1 MRSALGVL
9 PCPTYQYLYTT
20 VQYISMEKYF
30 KISAT
35 EDRQLAAHLAMKV
48 DTADGFVI
56 EEKVD
61 GSQFRCERSADGLIS
76 YGSHNVDFTDD
87 RVPTGGF
94 AKAAGIMSLA
104 LRSLEGDRNHYMLF
118 CEFLATPRHNALH
131 YDRVPLGNLYLFD
144 AKVNGIWLDD
154 YQLTELAAKLN
165 IEPPHVLARLDH
177 FPAIEEIRPYLSVS
191 SALGGSMEGVVIKH
205 RGIQFISYSVPQ
217 FLAMKVV
224 NASFKELN
232 TALWKEEHRSGI
244 HSIDDLIGFVM
255 EGVKLPAVWLKAS
268 QHLKENGEST
278 SSMRDIPKLI
288 DLINE
293 DIDTEYKEEIK
304 DLLFDLLHRQITQ
317 KFTKGFAVWYKEK
330 LVNDMAEAL
339 K

>member
-1 MRSALGVL
+1 
-9 PCPTYQYLYTT
+9 
-20 VQYISMEKYF
+20 MEKYF

-35 EDRQLAAHLAMKV
+35 EDKQLAAHLAMKV

-61 GSQFRCERSADGLIS
+61 GSQFRCERDVDGSIS
-76 YGSHNVDFTDD
+76 YGSHNVDFTFD
-87 RVPTGGF
+87 RVPTGDF
-94 AKAAGIMSLA
+94 TKAVEAMSYA
-104 LRSLEGDRNHYMLF
+104 LRSIEGDRNHYMLF
-118 CEFLATPRHNALH
+118 CEFLATPRHNTLH
-131 YDRVPLGNLYLFD
+131 YDRTPLSNLYLFD

-154 YQLTELAAKLN
+154 YQLTDLAAKLN

-177 FPAIEEIRPYLSVS
+177 FPTADEIRPYLSTS

-224 NASFKELN
+224 NASFKEIN
-232 TALWKEEHRSGI
+232 NALWKEEHRSGI
-244 HSIDDLIGFVM
+244 HSIDDLIGFVIQ
-255 EGVKLPAVWLKAS
+255 GVKLPAVWLKAA
-268 QHLKENGEST
+268 QHLRDNGDST

-304 DLLFDLLHRQITQ
+304 SLLFDLLRRQIAQ

-330 LVNDMAEAL
+330 LVNDMAETL
-339 K
+339 KE